1 MGHSALFGVLI
12 DHVRDKIIL
21 VDEQGRA
28 TYANDAVKRRLGYEP
43 ATLVDE
49 DIFDYI
55 HPADRETTRDAFERT
70 IAAETYTETTVEYRF
85 RTADGSYVWLE
96 SRMSNLT
103 DEALEG
109 YVVSSRDIDDRVT
122 AEREREEAATRLEEI
137 AATAGDVLWMFSG
150 DWSEL
155 LFVNPAYESVHGD
168 SVDQLRADPSSFL
181 EAVHPED
188 RPRVEAAM
196 DQLSSGMSVDV
207 EYRVTPENGDDIWIW
222 AQGEPIVQDGEV
234 VRIAGFARDITDR
247 KRRSRQLCVMDK
259 LLRHNLRNDLTTI
272 LGQAEYIEESA
283 PETSE
288 RVAVIR
294 RTGEALLATAEKQRD
309 IIDILTSDIHFETR
323 DVREIVDRSAA
334 VVRDRFEAANIDIT
348 GPSSVS
354 ACVIPHLRHGI
365 TELLENAVSHSEQG
379 RPHVDVAVR
388 SEAES
393 VVVDVR
399 DDGPPIP
406 ENEAQV
412 LTGEYE
418 MSDVYHSTGLGL
430 WLVYWVIDLMDGS
443 ITVDREPAGNL
454 IRLRFSGRPRATPVK
469 PTGST
474 ID

>member
-1 MGHSALFGVLI
+1 MDQSALFGVLI
-12 DHVRDKIIL
+12 DHVRDKIML
-21 VDEQGRA
+21 VDERGRV

-55 HPADRETTRDAFERT
+55 HPSDSEATREAFERT
-70 IAAETYTETTVEYRF
+70 IAAEAYTETTVEYRF
-85 RTADGSYVWLE
+85 RTADGTYVWLE

-103 DEALEG
+103 DEMLDG
-109 YVVSSRDIDDRVT
+109 YVVSSRDIDDRVA
-122 AEREREEAATRLEEI
+122 AERERDATAARLQEL

-155 LFVNPAYESVHGD
+155 LFVNPAYESVYGKPVDRLREDPSAFLATVHPKDRPCVEEAMEQLTAGQ
-168 SVDQLRADPSSFL
+168 SVDI
-181 EAVHPED
+181 
-188 RPRVEAAM
+188 
-196 DQLSSGMSVDV
+196 
-207 EYRVTPENGDDIWIW
+207 EYRVDSEGDDVWVW
-222 AQGEPIVQDGEV
+222 VQAEPIVQDGEV
-234 VRIAGFARDITDR
+234 VRITGFTRDITDR

-272 LGQAEYIEESA
+272 LGQAEYIEETA

-294 RTGEALLATAEKQRD
+294 RTGEELLATAEKQRD
-309 IIDILTSDIHFETR
+309 IIDVLTNDVHFETR
-323 DVREIVDRSAA
+323 DVRDIADRSAA
-334 VVRDRFEAANIDIT
+334 VVRNRFDAASVDVT
-348 GPSSVS
+348 GPSSVP
-354 ACVIPHLRHGI
+354 ACVIPHLQHGI
-365 TELLENAVSHSEQG
+365 TELLENAVRHSEQD

-388 SEAES
+388 PEGERVIVEA
-393 VVVDVR
+393 R
-399 DDGPPIP
+399 DDAPPIP

-443 ITVDREPAGNL
+443 ITVDRKPSGNL
-454 IRLRFSGRPRATPVK
+454 IRLRFSGRPRATPVEHS
-469 PTGST
+469 GSAT
-474 ID
+474 D